1 MRGEK
6 PTKIGIKTV
15 KELEAEEFQMTI
27 DDIIQSK
34 KKTKDINIM
43 GVVHIMDPVYK
54 LSVKR
59 TAMKQGDT

>member
-1 MRGEK
+1 
-6 PTKIGIKTV
+6 
-15 KELEAEEFQMTI
+15 MTI

-43 GVVHIMDPVYK
+43 GVGHIMDPVYK